1 MKFGTSGI
9 RGVFNEEINSRDIIK
24 LGESVIGNNMGE
36 RFFVGFDSRRTS
48 MLFAN
53 VLVSSLSYFGKTVV
67 NGGCLPTPVIAYSI
81 KKGKYDI
88 GFSIT
93 ASHNPPQYVGIK
105 VFDSNGMALPEEMES
120 MLENYNEQS
129 NSHATRF
136 GKISCNRNYE
146 NLYKHEITKM
156 FSGTKR
162 KFKIL
167 VDCSNGVTN
176 NFTPVILSELGHS
189 VTSLNSHRSHLFPG
203 HDPEPI
209 QENLASTVSLMKETD
224 FDFGFVHDGDGDR
237 LVIIT
242 KDGIVPDYVFSYLI
256 MSTILE
262 ERKGDIVISINSSNV
277 LEELAIKNSC
287 ESIRARLGKTFIL
300 LNKKSGVFATEPS
313 KVIDPVWG
321 LWEDG
326 IYAAV
331 KLVQFMSKN
340 DISMTEMIGRCPKRY
355 YNQKNITGVS
365 LDIEK
370 VKSEFIKRFQD
381 QISGIQEIDGLRFI
395 LDKESWV
402 LFRSSGTER
411 KTRIYV
417 ESSDQTRSNQLM
429 NEAEKILSEF

>member
-262 ERKGDIVISINSSNV
+262 ERKGDVVISINSSNA
-277 LEELAIKNSC
+277 LEELAVKNSC
-287 ESIRARLGKTFIL
+287 ESIRTRLGKTFIL
-300 LNKKSGVFATEPS
+300 LDKKSGVFATEPS

>member
-9 RGVFNEEINSRDIIK
+9 RGVFGEEINSRDIIK

-81 KKGKYDI
+81 KKGKYDV

-129 NSHATRF
+129 NSHAIRF

>member
-1 MKFGTSGI
+1 LKFGTSGI
-9 RGVFNEEINSRDIIK
+9 RGVFGEEINSRDIIK

-81 KKGKYDI
+81 KKGKYDV

-262 ERKGDIVISINSSNV
+262 ERKGDVVISINSSNA
-277 LEELAIKNSC
+277 LEELAVKNSC
-287 ESIRARLGKTFIL
+287 ESIRTRLGKTFIL
-300 LNKKSGVFATEPS
+300 LDKKSGVFATEPS

>member
-1 MKFGTSGI
+1 LKFGTSGI

>member
-262 ERKGDIVISINSSNV
+262 ERKGDVVISINSSNA
-277 LEELAIKNSC
+277 LEELAVKNSC
-287 ESIRARLGKTFIL
+287 ESIRTRLGKTFIL

>member
-9 RGVFNEEINSRDIIK
+9 RGVFGEEINSRDIIK

-81 KKGKYDI
+81 KKGKYDV

-129 NSHATRF
+129 NSHAVRF

-162 KFKIL
+162 KFRIL

-262 ERKGDIVISINSSNV
+262 ERKGDVVISINSSNA
-277 LEELAIKNSC
+277 LEELAVKNSC
-287 ESIRARLGKTFIL
+287 ESIRTRLGKTFIL
-300 LNKKSGVFATEPS
+300 LDKKSGVFATEPS

>member
-9 RGVFNEEINSRDIIK
+9 RGVFGEEINSRDIIK

-81 KKGKYDI
+81 KKGKYDV

-129 NSHATRF
+129 NSHAVRF

-162 KFKIL
+162 KFRIL

-262 ERKGDIVISINSSNV
+262 ERKGDVVISINSSNA
-277 LEELAIKNSC
+277 LEELAVKNSC
-287 ESIRARLGKTFIL
+287 ESIRTRLGKTFIL

>member
-262 ERKGDIVISINSSNV
+262 ERKGDIVISINSSNA

>member
-9 RGVFNEEINSRDIIK
+9 RGVFDNEINSYDIIK
-24 LGESVIGNNMGE
+24 LAESIIGNNMGE

-48 MLFAN
+48 MLFTN

-93 ASHNPPQYVGIK
+93 ASHNPSEYVGIK
-105 VFDSNGMALPEEMES
+105 VFDSNGMALSEEKES
-120 MLENYNEQS
+120 MLESYNNQS
-129 NSHATRF
+129 NSPAIKF
-136 GKISCNRNYE
+136 GKISYDRNYE
-146 NLYKHEITKM
+146 NQYKHEITKM

-176 NFTPVILSELGHS
+176 NFTPVILSNLGHS
-189 VTSLNSHRSHLFPG
+189 VASLNSHRSHLFPG
-203 HDPEPI
+203 HNPEPI
-209 QENLASTVSLMKETD
+209 QENLASTVSLVKKSN

-242 KDGIVPDYVFSYLI
+242 KDGIVPDYIFSYLI
-256 MSTILE
+256 MSIILE
-262 ERKGDIVISINSSNV
+262 ERKGDVVISINSSNS
-277 LEELAIKNSC
+277 LEELALKNSC
-287 ESIRARLGKTFIL
+287 ESIRTRLGKTFIL
-300 LNKKSGVFATEPS
+300 LDKKSGVFATEPS
-313 KVIDPVWG
+313 KVIDPFWG

-340 DISMTEMIGRCPKRY
+340 DISMPEMISKCPKRY
-355 YNQKNITGVS
+355 YNQKNIVGVS

-370 VKSEFIKRFQD
+370 VKSEFIRKFQD
-381 QISGIQEIDGLRFI
+381 RISGIQETDGLRFI
-395 LDKESWV
+395 LDKERWV

-417 ESSDQTRSNQLM
+417 ESSEQTRSDQLM
-429 NEAEKILSEF
+429 NESEKILSES

>member
-9 RGVFNEEINSRDIIK
+9 RGVFGEEINSRDIIK

-81 KKGKYDI
+81 KKGKYDV

-129 NSHATRF
+129 NSHAVRF

-262 ERKGDIVISINSSNV
+262 ERKGDVVISINSSNA
-277 LEELAIKNSC
+277 LEELAVKNSC
-287 ESIRARLGKTFIL
+287 ESIRTRLGKTFIL
-300 LNKKSGVFATEPS
+300 LDKKSGVFATEPS

>member
-9 RGVFNEEINSRDIIK
+9 RGVFGEEINSRDIIK

-129 NSHATRF
+129 NSHAVRF

-262 ERKGDIVISINSSNV
+262 ERKGDVVISINSSNV
-277 LEELAIKNSC
+277 LEELAVKNSC
-287 ESIRARLGKTFIL
+287 ESIRTRLGKTFIL

>member
-9 RGVFNEEINSRDIIK
+9 RGVFGEEINSRDIIK

-81 KKGKYDI
+81 KKGKYDV

-129 NSHATRF
+129 NSHAVRF

-277 LEELAIKNSC
+277 LEELAVKNSC
-287 ESIRARLGKTFIL
+287 ESIRTRLGKTFIL

>member
-9 RGVFNEEINSRDIIK
+9 RGVFGEEINSRDIIK

-81 KKGKYDI
+81 KKGKYDV

-129 NSHATRF
+129 NSHAVRF

-262 ERKGDIVISINSSNV
+262 ERKGDVVISINSSNA
-277 LEELAIKNSC
+277 LEELAVKNSC

>member
-9 RGVFNEEINSRDIIK
+9 RGVFGEEINSRDIIK

>member
-9 RGVFNEEINSRDIIK
+9 RGVFGEEINSRDIIK

-67 NGGCLPTPVIAYSI
+67 NGGCLPTPVFAYSI

-262 ERKGDIVISINSSNV
+262 ERKGDVVISINSSNA
-277 LEELAIKNSC
+277 LEELAVKNSC
-287 ESIRARLGKTFIL
+287 ESIRTRLGKTFIL
-300 LNKKSGVFATEPS
+300 LDKKSGVFATEPS

>member
-81 KKGKYDI
+81 KKGKYDV

-277 LEELAIKNSC
+277 LEELAVKNSC

>member
-9 RGVFNEEINSRDIIK
+9 RGVFGEEINSRDIIK

-81 KKGKYDI
+81 KKGKYDV

-120 MLENYNEQS
+120 MLENYNEQL

-262 ERKGDIVISINSSNV
+262 ERKGDVVISINSSNA
-277 LEELAIKNSC
+277 LEELAVKNSC
-287 ESIRARLGKTFIL
+287 ESIRTRLGKTFIL
-300 LNKKSGVFATEPS
+300 LDKKSGVFATEPS

>member
-1 MKFGTSGI
+1 LKFGTSGI
-9 RGVFNEEINSRDIIK
+9 RGVFGEEINSRDIIK

-262 ERKGDIVISINSSNV
+262 ERKGDVVISINSSNA
-277 LEELAIKNSC
+277 LEELAVKNSC
-287 ESIRARLGKTFIL
+287 ESIRTRLGKTFIL
-300 LNKKSGVFATEPS
+300 LDKKSGVFATEPS

>member
-1 MKFGTSGI
+1 LKFGTSGI
-9 RGVFNEEINSRDIIK
+9 RGVFGEEINSRDIIK

-81 KKGKYDI
+81 KKGKYDV

-129 NSHATRF
+129 NSHAVRF

-162 KFKIL
+162 KFRIL

-262 ERKGDIVISINSSNV
+262 ERKGDVVISINSSNA
-277 LEELAIKNSC
+277 LEELAVKNSC
-287 ESIRARLGKTFIL
+287 ESIRTRLGKTFIL
-300 LNKKSGVFATEPS
+300 LDKKSGVFATEPS

>member
-9 RGVFNEEINSRDIIK
+9 RGVFGEEINSRDIIK

-81 KKGKYDI
+81 KKGKYDV

-262 ERKGDIVISINSSNV
+262 ERKGDVVISINSSNA
-277 LEELAIKNSC
+277 LEELAVKNSC
-287 ESIRARLGKTFIL
+287 ESIRTRLGKTFIL
-300 LNKKSGVFATEPS
+300 FDKKSGVFATEPS

>member
-81 KKGKYDI
+81 KKGKYDV

-262 ERKGDIVISINSSNV
+262 ERKGDVVISINSSNA
-277 LEELAIKNSC
+277 LEELAVKNSC
-287 ESIRARLGKTFIL
+287 ESIRTRLGKTFIL
-300 LNKKSGVFATEPS
+300 LDKKSGVFATEPS

>member
-9 RGVFNEEINSRDIIK
+9 RGVFGEEINSRDIIK

-262 ERKGDIVISINSSNV
+262 ERKGDVVISINSSNA
-277 LEELAIKNSC
+277 LEELAVKNSC
-287 ESIRARLGKTFIL
+287 ESIRTRLGKTFIL

>member
-9 RGVFNEEINSRDIIK
+9 RGVFGEEINSRDIIK

-120 MLENYNEQS
+120 MLENYNEQL

-277 LEELAIKNSC
+277 LEELAVKNSC
-287 ESIRARLGKTFIL
+287 ESIRTRLGKTFIL

>member
-1 MKFGTSGI
+1 LKFGTSGI
-9 RGVFNEEINSRDIIK
+9 RGVFEEEINSYDIIK
-24 LGESVIGNNMGE
+24 LAESVIGNNMGE

-53 VLVSSLSYFGKTVV
+53 VLVSSLSYYGKTVV
-67 NGGCLPTPVIAYSI
+67 NGGCLPTPVIAYAT
-81 KKGKYDI
+81 KKGKYNI

-105 VFDSNGMALPEEMES
+105 VFDSNGIALNGETERI
-120 MLENYNEQS
+120 LENYNAQL
-129 NSHATRF
+129 NSDATKF
-136 GKISCNRNYE
+136 GKILHDKNYE
-146 NLYKHEITKM
+146 KLYKREITKM
-156 FSGTKR
+156 FSDTKK

-203 HDPEPI
+203 HSPEPI
-209 QENLASTVSLMKETD
+209 PENLSSTVSFLKKTD

-256 MSTILE
+256 MSIILE
-262 ERKGDIVISINSSNV
+262 ERKGDVVISINSSNA
-277 LEELAIKNSC
+277 LEELAVKNSC
-287 ESIRARLGKTFIL
+287 ESSRTRLGKTFIL
-300 LNKKSGVFATEPS
+300 LNEKSGIFGTEPS

-321 LWEDG
+321 MWEDG

-340 DISMTEMIGRCPKRY
+340 DISMPEMLGKCPKRY
-355 YNQKNITGVS
+355 YNQKNIIGMS

-370 VKSEFIKRFQD
+370 VKSNFTKRFQGK
-381 QISGIQEIDGLRFI
+381 ISDVQEIDGLRFI
-395 LDKESWV
+395 LDNKSWV

-417 ESSDQTRSNQLM
+417 ESSDQSESNQLM
-429 NEAEKILSEF
+429 DESQKILSES

>member
-9 RGVFNEEINSRDIIK
+9 RGVFGEEINSRDIIK

-81 KKGKYDI
+81 KKGKYDV

-262 ERKGDIVISINSSNV
+262 ERKGDVVISINSSNA
-277 LEELAIKNSC
+277 LEELAVKNSC
-287 ESIRARLGKTFIL
+287 ESIRTRLGKTFIL
-300 LNKKSGVFATEPS
+300 LDKKSGVFATEPS

>member
-1 MKFGTSGI
+1 LKFGTSGI
-9 RGVFNEEINSRDIIK
+9 RGVFGEEINSRDIIK

-81 KKGKYDI
+81 KKGKYDV

-129 NSHATRF
+129 NSHAVRF

-262 ERKGDIVISINSSNV
+262 ERKGDVVISINSSNA
-277 LEELAIKNSC
+277 LEELAVKNSC
-287 ESIRARLGKTFIL
+287 ESIRTRLGKTFIL
-300 LNKKSGVFATEPS
+300 LDKKSGVFATEPS

>member
-81 KKGKYDI
+81 KKGKYDV

-262 ERKGDIVISINSSNV
+262 ERKGDVVISINSSNA
-277 LEELAIKNSC
+277 LEELAVKNSC

>member
-9 RGVFNEEINSRDIIK
+9 RGVFGEEINSRDIIK

-81 KKGKYDI
+81 KKGKYDV

-129 NSHATRF
+129 NSHAVRF

-162 KFKIL
+162 KFRIL

-262 ERKGDIVISINSSNV
+262 ERKGDVVISINSSNA
-277 LEELAIKNSC
+277 LEELAVKNSC
-287 ESIRARLGKTFIL
+287 ESIRTRLGKTFIL

-365 LDIEK
+365 LDIKK

>member
-9 RGVFNEEINSRDIIK
+9 RGVFGEEINSRDIIK

-81 KKGKYDI
+81 KKGKYDV

-129 NSHATRF
+129 NSHAVRF

-162 KFKIL
+162 KFRIL

-365 LDIEK
+365 LDIKK

>member
-9 RGVFNEEINSRDIIK
+9 RGVFDEEINSRDIIK

-81 KKGKYDI
+81 KKGKYDV

-120 MLENYNEQS
+120 MLENYNEQL

-277 LEELAIKNSC
+277 LEELAVKNSC
-287 ESIRARLGKTFIL
+287 ESIRTRLGKTFIL
-300 LNKKSGVFATEPS
+300 LDKKSGVFATEPS

>member
-1 MKFGTSGI
+1 M
-9 RGVFNEEINSRDIIK
+9 
-24 LGESVIGNNMGE
+24 
-36 RFFVGFDSRRTS
+36 
-48 MLFAN
+48 
-53 VLVSSLSYFGKTVV
+53 
-67 NGGCLPTPVIAYSI
+67 
-81 KKGKYDI
+81 
-88 GFSIT
+88 
-93 ASHNPPQYVGIK
+93 
-105 VFDSNGMALPEEMES
+105 
-120 MLENYNEQS
+120 
-129 NSHATRF
+129 
-136 GKISCNRNYE
+136 
-146 NLYKHEITKM
+146 
-156 FSGTKR
+156 
-162 KFKIL
+162 
-167 VDCSNGVTN
+167 
-176 NFTPVILSELGHS
+176 
-189 VTSLNSHRSHLFPG
+189 
-203 HDPEPI
+203 
-209 QENLASTVSLMKETD
+209 
-224 FDFGFVHDGDGDR
+224 
-237 LVIIT
+237 
-242 KDGIVPDYVFSYLI
+242 
-256 MSTILE
+256 
-262 ERKGDIVISINSSNV
+262 
-277 LEELAIKNSC
+277 
-287 ESIRARLGKTFIL
+287 
-300 LNKKSGVFATEPS
+300 NKKSGVFATEPS